1 MLGARVEKEQADIGL
16 YQLRF
21 GTSFMAASAAV
32 GAMAVLIDLVPVGSA
47 LGASGGAA
55 PTKHGRNVDHVAL
68 RVLPRDGEA
77 ILCRLR
83 EHGI

>member
-1 MLGARVEKEQADIGL
+1 
-16 YQLRF
+16 
-21 GTSFMAASAAV
+21 
-32 GAMAVLIDLVPVGSA
+32 MAVLIDLVPVGSA

-68 RVLPRDGEA
+68 RVLPWDGEA
-77 ILCRLR
+77 ILCRLP